1 MATIKKQRKD
11 YGQQYI
17 WEAPLDPSGMPMAKG
32 DSNGIWGMPFK
43 LGKVPYSGMNPITSK
58 AQKNQ

>member
-1 MATIKKQRKD
+1 MATVKKERKD

-17 WEAPLDPSGMPMAKG
+17 WEAPLDPTGMPMGKG
-32 DSNGIWGMPFK
+32 ASNGIWGMPFK
-43 LGKVPYSGMNPITSK
+43 LGKVPYTAGPITSK